1 MGTEGRIVGIETR
14 RQPEAKALVAEAL
27 EEAPLDPTSPQGG
40 NVVRLLSAMWFVCGT
55 LNFPRG
61 WVREVQLAMRDADCP
76 VPTPASCRWYRSALI
91 VDPLRFV
98 RFRGVDPDLLE
109 QMHRDLDAP

>member
-1 MGTEGRIVGIETR
+1 MVTEGRIVRIRTR
-14 RQPEAKALVAEAL
+14 RQPEARALVAEAL
-27 EEAPLDPTSPQGG
+27 EEAPLDPSAPQGG
-40 NVVRLLSAMWFVCGT
+40 SVVRLLSAMWYVCGT
-55 LNFPRG
+55 LSFPRG
-61 WVREVQLAMRDADCP
+61 WVREVQLAMRDAGCS

-98 RFRGVDPDLLE
+98 RFRGADPGLLQ